1 MAIAVTPLK
10 GSDPLLRRY
19 RLLLIVLLMAAVS
32 LVVELSARES
42 SKASDNS
49 ALPIVMLNLYPES
62 ADTFYLVGMQ
72 HVIAGNHRK
81 ARYFFEKGLA
91 TGDRTN
97 EDLLYAYALLLTR
110 MPGTTQ
116 EIDSAVELW
125 KFHFP
130 TSRRKDPRF
139 LE

>member
-1 MAIAVTPLK
+1 M
-10 GSDPLLRRY
+10 LRQY
-19 RLLLIVLLMAAVS
+19 RLLLIVLLVAAIS
-32 LVVELSARES
+32 LVAELSARKS
-42 SKASDNS
+42 SKPANNS
-49 ALPIVMLNLYPES
+49 ALPITLLNLYPES
-62 ADTFYLVGMQ
+62 ADTYYLVGMQ
-72 HVIAGNHRK
+72 HIISGDHLK
-81 ARYFFEKGLA
+81 ARFYLEKGIA

-110 MPGTTQ
+110 LPGTTQ
-116 EIDSAVELW
+116 EVDAAIALW

>member
-1 MAIAVTPLK
+1 MIL
-10 GSDPLLRRY
+10 LLRRY
-19 RLLLIVLLMAAVS
+19 RLLLTVLIVTAVS
-32 LVVELSARES
+32 LVVELSARKS
-42 SKASDNS
+42 SKPKDNS

-62 ADTFYLVGMQ
+62 AETFYTVGMQ
-72 HVIAGNHRK
+72 HIISGDHQK
-81 ARYFFEKGLA
+81 ARYYFEKGIA

-110 MPGTTQ
+110 LPGTTQ
-116 EIDSAVELW
+116 EIDDAIALW

-130 TSRRKDPRF
+130 TSRRTDPRV